1 VEENGILHGRS
12 PWVAP
17 ITAQGIALVGPRTDA
32 GRAAYAVALDDPSVT
47 IEEVSTAGLPGLVCA
62 HLRLNGTRSGPI
74 GPTLPIMARVRVLI
88 AAAGV
93 GMGVRALHEALA
105 VARAAHV
112 GAAGEQTVQG
122 LLADSATELEAA
134 RMMTWKAAAASELS
148 LADASLA
155 KLMATAAAQHA
166 VARATQ
172 VVGAESFRS
181 GHVLEGLAQDVRAL
195 ELFAGRT
202 EALRAAVAE
211 KWLPD

>member
-1 VEENGILHGRS
+1 
-12 PWVAP
+12 VAP
-17 ITAQGIALVGPRTDA
+17 ITARGVAIVGPRTDG
-32 GRAAYAVALDDPSVT
+32 GRAAYAVALDDPTVT
-47 IEEVSTAGLPGLVCA
+47 LRELSTAGLPGLVCA
-62 HLRLNGTRSGPI
+62 HLTLNGTRSEQV

-93 GMGVRALHEALA
+93 GLGLRALHEALA
-105 VARAAHV
+105 VARAAHL

-122 LLADSATELEAA
+122 LLADSATDLEAA
-134 RMMTWKAAAASELS
+134 RMMTWRAAAASELS

-155 KLMATAAAQHA
+155 KLMATAGAQHA

-172 VVGAESFRS
+172 VVGAESFRR
-181 GHVLEGLAQDVRAL
+181 GHVVERLAQDVRAL

-211 KWLPD
+211 GWLQD